1 MRCIYSGK
9 DKTSETFS
17 SAEHIFPKCIGGIQ
31 TLPKG
36 WVCDSVNNSFS
47 SLELRFARQN
57 PSVAIPR
64 MFLPTTGRRK
74 HKNRNLIG
82 VFRNTLD
89 SNDYSLGYISNGT
102 PTSINQIRINAQ
114 FPVADNEL
122 VTISIVIPPHE
133 SKTQDAQIRE
143 FWTKL
148 GSYNGNA
155 CIVKDKSLPADIIL
169 IGYQDSKWYLGIS
182 ANLNG
187 ETVKK
192 DLHEFI
198 TKMIVRNPVE
208 ELLAKGQKGRSVHQ
222 IHSQFE
228 IEVRIYDILRV
239 YAKIAVN
246 CLAHLKGHEFIMN
259 KAFDGIKSAI
269 LTGIQIED
277 YVWIYNGP
285 STVKTVFKQFEE
297 RFTLGA
303 HHHSTTIF
311 YKDGHLYAEIALYG
325 ADNRYFVKLGK
336 AGDYS
341 FTDLYI
347 CDWENGTEYT
357 LADCVLKICRH
368 DEEEEEFMKYDSC
381 ERETLCPD

>member
-9 DKTSETFS
+9 DETVETFS

-31 TLPKG
+31 TLPMG

-74 HKNRNLIG
+74 HKNRNLVG

-89 SNDYSLGYISNGT
+89 SNDYSLGYISSGT
-102 PTSINQIRINAQ
+102 PISISQIRINAQ
-114 FPVADNEL
+114 IPVPDNEL
-122 VTISIVIPPHE
+122 VTISIVVPPHE
-133 SKTQDAQIRE
+133 LKTQDEQIRE
-143 FWTKL
+143 FWAKL
-148 GSYNGNA
+148 DSYNGNA
-155 CIVKDKSLPADIIL
+155 CIIKDKGLPADIYL
-169 IGYQDSKWYLGIS
+169 IGYQDSRWYLGIS

-187 ETVKK
+187 EAIKK
-192 DLHEFI
+192 NLHEFI

-208 ELLAKGQKGRSVHQ
+208 ELMAKGQTGKSVHQ
-222 IHSQFE
+222 VHSQFE
-228 IEVRIYDILRV
+228 IQVRIYDVMRV

-246 CLAHLKGHEFIMN
+246 CLAHLKGHDFIMN

-269 LTGIQIED
+269 LTGVQIDD
-277 YVWIYNGP
+277 YVRIYNGP
-285 STVKTVFKQFEE
+285 STLKTVFKQFEE

-303 HHHSTTIF
+303 HHHSTTIVH
-311 YKDGHLYAEIALYG
+311 KDGYLYAEIALYG
-325 ADNRYFVKLGK
+325 ADNPYFVKLGQ
-336 AGDYS
+336 AGDNSCTNFYV
-341 FTDLYI
+341 

-357 LADCVLKICRH
+357 LSDCVLKICKH
-368 DEEEEEFMKYDSC
+368 DEDKEEFMKYGTC
-381 ERETLCPD
+381 ER